1 MLQERANGSTTSKPY
16 NWSYPRHMKKKPN
29 KTRLRNNI
37 KLSKVNTMC
46 TPGRKRHQMDQWS
59 TVILAHFSW
68 PRVVF
73 CRRQYNVLTKSETTQ
88 KWTNDL
94 RLFPRTSVDLMQ
106 FFGSA
111 RTMWSPSQKRYQN
124 GPMICVWSH
133 ALHVP
138 VHSSHLE
145 FIAETNV
152 CAYTKIICIWKFL
165 KRFCAIFKT
174 VKPEEVSFVFS
185 TKSTQSLRP
194 ILSCYLC
201 FPPAFLH
208 FYFLPLLGKCF
219 SSHNPSK
226 FRQIA
231 MLDWAWW
238 RLCLTEWR
246 EWRVTCQQPIDNI
259 SHLCCYGFPLEIF
272 VTHTQGTS
280 LSLTVAVYRVLVAD

>member
-1 MLQERANGSTTSKPY
+1 
-16 NWSYPRHMKKKPN
+16 
-29 KTRLRNNI
+29 
-37 KLSKVNTMC
+37 MC
-46 TPGRKRHQMDQWS
+46 SPSQKRHKNGPMIYVCSRALQWISCNFLEASGQCDHQARNDTKMDQWS
-59 TVILAHFSW
+59 AFIPAHFSW

-73 CRRQYNVLTKSETTQ
+73 CRRQYNVLTNSETTQ

-94 RLFPRTSVDLMQ
+94 RLFPRSSVDLMQ
-106 FFGSA
+106 FFGSI

-165 KRFCAIFKT
+165 TRICEIFKT
-174 VKPEEVSFVFS
+174 VKPEEASFVFS

-208 FYFLPLLGKCF
+208 FYFLPLLGKF
-219 SSHNPSK
+219 ERHY
-226 FRQIA
+226 
-231 MLDWAWW
+231 L
-238 RLCLTEWR
+238 
-246 EWRVTCQQPIDNI
+246 
-259 SHLCCYGFPLEIF
+259 
-272 VTHTQGTS
+272 
-280 LSLTVAVYRVLVAD
+280 

>member
-1 MLQERANGSTTSKPY
+1 
-16 NWSYPRHMKKKPN
+16 
-29 KTRLRNNI
+29 
-37 KLSKVNTMC
+37 MC
-46 TPGRKRHQMDQWS
+46 SPSQKRHKNGPMIYVCSRALQWISCSFLEAPGQCDQQARNDTKMDQWS
-59 TVILAHFSW
+59 AFIPAHFSW

-94 RLFPRTSVDLMQ
+94 RLFPRSSVDLMQ

-165 KRFCAIFKT
+165 TRICEIFKT

-226 FRQIA
+226 FWQIA

-246 EWRVTCQQPIDNI
+246 EWWVTCQQPIDNI

-272 VTHTQGTS
+272 VTHTQGTT
-280 LSLTVAVYRVLVAD
+280 LSLTVAV